1 MKMRPLPVLL
11 AALALSSF
19 ALATRADPEIRTI
32 SVDEIRPGMRGH
44 GLTVFR
50 GTEPE
55 RFDVE
60 VIDVLH
66 GFRPNQDLI
75 LIRTPHPLL
84 DRAHVVGGMSGSPI
98 YLDGRLAG
106 AYAYGWPYST
116 EPVAGVTPIASM
128 LAELSRPS
136 RPGVFPGASP
146 LPGTSRGPR
155 AALFPNGELPTALTA
170 LRAMRPR
177 EASMTSTA
185 RHNGFAR
192 VATPVMLAGF
202 DESIVRMLEE
212 ELAPFGLVPF
222 QTGGGGGSTETPA
235 RYVNGGGVGISLVT
249 GDIRSTAVG
258 TITHVDRDGRLVG
271 FGHPMLD
278 QGELGLPAS
287 VARVLHIL
295 VSSQRSFKI
304 AEGIGPFGT
313 LTHDRQAAIVVDP
326 SLRPATV
333 PMRLRITGV
342 PGIPKP
348 EWNVAL
354 ASHRAMTP
362 VLAFAALG
370 TALKSSINDQTD
382 IAYRVTSKVWIDGMQ
397 PVEVTDYGVAGN
409 GPGNAAALQSH
420 RLFALLEVAYG
431 NPFVETRVTRIET
444 DIEIGFGREAIALV
458 DAAVEDVEVLPG
470 ERVPVEL
477 TLRRFGEAPIR
488 RTIEVA
494 IPESVAGQT
503 ITVEIKPAP
512 QVTRESGRA
521 RDVADLVAYVLGAR
535 PSTELATSITLPG
548 RGLAFE
554 GHVARE
560 LPGSTLDA
568 LATTSDGSAS
578 APFAAR
584 QDTFH
589 PMGAV
594 VVGTM
599 SLELRVAPR
608 SRIR

>member
-1 MKMRPLPVLL
+1 MKSLRSLL
-11 AALALSSF
+11 VSTVVF
-19 ALATRADPEIRTI
+19 ALLSASALADPEIATI
-32 SVDEIRPGMRGH
+32 AVSEITPGMRGY

-75 LIRTPHPLL
+75 LVRTPHPLL
-84 DRAHVVGGMSGSPI
+84 ERAHVVGGMSGSPI
-98 YLDGRLAG
+98 YLDGKLAG

-116 EPVAGVTPIASM
+116 EAVAGVTPIANM
-128 LAELSRPS
+128 LAELRRPS
-136 RPGVFPGASP
+136 RPRVFPGSSP
-146 LPGTSRGPR
+146 LPRPR
-155 AALFPNGELPTALTA
+155 QSASFFSNGELPGALTA
-170 LRAMRPR
+170 LRDMRPR
-177 EASMTSTA
+177 EQTTA
-185 RHNGFAR
+185 RSGFER
-192 VATPVMLAGF
+192 VSTPVMLSGF
-202 DESIVRMLEE
+202 DESIVRMLED
-212 ELAPFGLVPF
+212 ELSPFGLVPF
-222 QTGGGGGSTETPA
+222 QTGGGSATNDTTPA

-249 GDIRSTAVG
+249 GDVRSTAVG
-258 TITHVDRDGRLVG
+258 TITHVARDGRLVG

-304 AEGIGPFGT
+304 AEGIGPTGT

-326 SLRPATV
+326 NLRPATV
-333 PMRLRITGV
+333 PMRLRISGV

-348 EWNVAL
+348 EWNVEL

-370 TALKSSINDQTD
+370 TALKSSVNDQTD
-382 IAYRVTSKVWIDGMQ
+382 IVYRIHSKVWIDGI
-397 PVEVTDYGVAGN
+397 PAPLEVTDFGIAGN

-431 NPFVETRVTRIET
+431 NPFVESRVTRIET
-444 DIEIGFGREAIALV
+444 DIELGFGREALALV
-458 DAAVEDVEVLPG
+458 GASVTDAEVLPG
-470 ERVPVEL
+470 ERVPVTL
-477 TLRRFGEAPIR
+477 TFRRFGEAPIR
-488 RTIEVA
+488 RTIEVD
-494 IPESVAGQT
+494 IPMSVAGQT
-503 ITVEIKPAP
+503 ITVEIKPGPAVP
-512 QVTRESGRA
+512 RETGRA
-521 RDVADLVAYVLGAR
+521 RDIGDLVRYVLDAR
-535 PSTELATSITLPG
+535 ATTELAVSIALPG

-554 GHVARE
+554 GQIARD
-560 LPGSTLDA
+560 LPGSALDA
-568 LATTSDGSAS
+568 LATMNDPNAS
-578 APFAAR
+578 APFAGR

-594 VVGTM
+594 VLGTM